1 MKKAFYIFAAV
12 SAIVLAAACAKE
24 QQPEQVTPI
33 EPQEEELVTYTFTAS
48 AQSEVVEDGD
58 EEVRS
63 TLSNGGAFTWAV
75 DDQFKIW
82 NTSTNSYVTFS
93 VTEINGDGTVH
104 ISGTAAAG
112 AVWGNAIYPASRAA
126 GSGNT
131 VDYTSTTT
139 AGPILVGRVDGQ
151 VIYFYYLGAV
161 MNITVNSVPDT
172 PVSLT
177 VTANSNV
184 FGSRTFSWVENKP
197 VLGGSGSQ
205 ASVTV
210 PFNASGITSVPV
222 PNVSYAGFTI
232 TVDNAAGRHLYKK
245 ATANTFDLTSKKLLP
260 MPALTYAAPEIYYM
274 RTTDT
279 RGGNFWSCDIPL
291 IKTGADAHYAL
302 ANVDKTATYLIFDEY
317 NKVDP
322 GTAVPSAAILKSGN
336 VLDLTYSANS
346 FSLVGVDSDWTLGN
360 HSAYAF
366 SRIGN
371 WDYLLNQSG
380 LHNKSF
386 KFNPWDNTTDWNA
399 VWGSTGGAWFNDSV
413 KEVTIFQNSGDGTN
427 CGLYLENTTVNL
439 FLNTT
444 TAKAYY
450 REASDKNNPISALAA
465 FTYTP
470 STNTLSTSTEDEWG
484 VVNPFNDPDYPTT
497 EYLFLT
503 DMDDWAKTHTMS
515 YNNWCWTCTFDVAE
529 TGIYNFDIATSTWGY
544 KVAPSTT
551 WHTADVAANGYGRLS
566 YWDTTGD
573 ATVTL
578 SKGTYKV
585 FLNPTYAHDHSLNVQ
600 FVKQ

>member
-93 VTEINGDGTVH
+93 VTEINDDGTVH

-126 GSGNT
+126 GTGNT

-151 VIYFYYLGAV
+151 VVYFYYLGAV

-245 ATANTFDLTSKKLLP
+245 TTANTFDLTSKKLLP
-260 MPALTYAAPEIYYM
+260 MPALTYAAPSGYYVKTVSSSGYWDKAEVRM
-274 RTTDT
+274 
-279 RGGNFWSCDIPL
+279 
-291 IKTGADAHYAL
+291 IKTSATSYGVYENADG
-302 ANVDKTATYLIFDEY
+302 NSTYYIFDEY
-317 NKVDP
+317 NRDQPTTAYSATGIARGPFVTGNSEWGLVGDVNGNNWTPSNPVAMQYEGNWHYVKNITFDNISDTGDGPYCHFLIAKGSSWDTIEKFCQADIYPAGSATTTYNGSYDIYAHNIVADTEYDFFFNISSHEIKLYLSSDNYDP
-322 GTAVPSAAILKSGN
+322 NEESGIWSISFDSSTGTATHSRYGN
-336 VLDLTYSANS
+336 NAEKPFYKEEFPTDNFCIAGGFNSWGTSNVFTYNGNMS
-346 FSLVGVDSDWTLGN
+346 WTLEGLTVA
-360 HSAYAF
+360 SAGTYEYKLRNAGA
-366 SRIGN
+366 S
-371 WDYLLNQSG
+371 DYWFGSDTWADLYGTLNS
-380 LHNKSF
+380 
-386 KFNPWDNTTDWNA
+386 
-399 VWGSTGGAWFNDSV
+399 STGG
-413 KEVTIFQNSGDGTN
+413 N
-427 CGLYLENTTVNL
+427 C
-439 FLNTT
+439 
-444 TAKAYY
+444 
-450 REASDKNNPISALAA
+450 S
-465 FTYTP
+465 
-470 STNTLSTSTEDEWG
+470 
-484 VVNPFNDPDYPTT
+484 
-497 EYLFLT
+497 
-503 DMDDWAKTHTMS
+503 
-515 YNNWCWTCTFDVAE
+515 
-529 TGIYNFDIATSTWGY
+529 
-544 KVAPSTT
+544 
-551 WHTADVAANGYGRLS
+551 
-566 YWDTTGD
+566 
-573 ATVTL
+573 VTL
-578 SKGTYKV
+578 GAGTYNV
-585 FLNPTYAHDHSLNVQ
+585 YANATQDWNIRLM

>member
-63 TLSNGGAFTWAV
+63 TLSNVGAFTWAV

-126 GSGNT
+126 GSGDT

-151 VIYFYYLGAV
+151 VVYFYYLGAV

-184 FGSRTFSWVENKP
+184 FGSRTFSWEEDKP

-245 ATANTFDLTSKKLLP
+245 TTANTFDLTSKKLLP
-260 MPALTYAAPEIYYM
+260 MPALTYAAPGYYL
-274 RTTDT
+274 TTT
-279 RGGNFWSCDIPL
+279 SSGSGYNVSKLPMIQ
-291 IKTGADAHYAL
+291 TGANTYELVINSHVTTTYGVTDDYNDSAFATGTTSYTKQDSDWKLYGYINGVDTWSNAGNGPVMVKITDNLSYYYLNATGKSYYRFYKAQAGGDIYLGPADADSDWWTYSPQVF
-302 ANVDKTATYLIFDEY
+302 NVNQNFNNRCLF
-317 NKVDP
+317 VDP
-322 GTAVPSAAILKSGN
+322 GGYDLILDPSDGKLYVWDHASYTDGDARISYVYNSSTNVITATVINGP
-336 VLDLTYSANS
+336 T
-346 FSLVGVDSDWTLGN
+346 
-360 HSAYAF
+360 H
-366 SRIGN
+366 
-371 WDYLLNQSG
+371 
-380 LHNKSF
+380 
-386 KFNPWDNTTDWNA
+386 PW
-399 VWGSTGGAWFNDSV
+399 G
-413 KEVTIFQNSGDGTN
+413 
-427 CGLYLENTTVNL
+427 
-439 FLNTT
+439 TT
-444 TAKAYY
+444 TAYN
-450 REASDKNNPISALAA
+450 SLAIA
-465 FTYTP
+465 GSFNSWADEDFTYNGNHLWTANLEI
-470 STNTLSTSTEDEWG
+470 SSVATYEFKIKIQD
-484 VVNPFNDPDYPTT
+484 D
-497 EYLFLT
+497 
-503 DMDDWAKTHTMS
+503 DDWTIFWGSNGNDAS
-515 YNNWCWTCTFDVAE
+515 YHALDSNLYGSVVYGGNNA
-529 TGIYNFDIATSTWGY
+529 S
-544 KVAPSTT
+544 
-551 WHTADVAANGYGRLS
+551 
-566 YWDTTGD
+566 
-573 ATVTL
+573 VTL
-578 SKGTYKV
+578 SPGSYKV
-585 FLNPTYAHDHSLNVQ
+585 YLSDIQPTYNNKPLNIM